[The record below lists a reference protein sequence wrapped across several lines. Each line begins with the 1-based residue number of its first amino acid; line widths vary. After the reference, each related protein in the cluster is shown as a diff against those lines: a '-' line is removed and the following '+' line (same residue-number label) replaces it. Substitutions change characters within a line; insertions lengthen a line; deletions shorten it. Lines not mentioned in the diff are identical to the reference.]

1 MYLLPNTAVFRAYS
15 KSISEA
21 MVKMFTS
28 DGKGITDCMA
38 LFGFVNKFLSI
49 FIEFMTV
56 TQAVVYFG

>member
-1 MYLLPNTAVFRAYS
+1 MCLLPDNAVFRAYL

-28 DGKGITDCMA
+28 DGTGITDCMA

-49 FIEFMTV
+49 SIEFMTV
-56 TQAVVYFG
+56 AQALVYFG